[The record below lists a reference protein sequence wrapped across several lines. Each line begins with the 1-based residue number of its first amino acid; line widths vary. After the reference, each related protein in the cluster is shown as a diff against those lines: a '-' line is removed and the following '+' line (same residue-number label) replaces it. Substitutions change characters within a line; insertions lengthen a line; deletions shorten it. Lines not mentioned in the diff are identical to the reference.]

1 MSSPLK
7 KQQGFTLIELVV
19 VIVILGVLS
28 ATALP
33 KFIDLGSD
41 AKIATLNGLAG
52 TLKSA
57 AQMTRAKLLVEG
69 GSLTGHATITSQGQT
84 YVMIHGYVRGIES
97 NAILLAS
104 NVCISSTD
112 CSTTPYN
119 YKIMGDWDVWQIGGH
134 VPTGATGRGVR
145 IRLPGDTSESCY
157 VQYEEAISGAPYSV
171 TLETS
176 DC

>member
-1 MSSPLK
+1 MSSPFK

-19 VIVILGVLS
+19 VIIILGILS

-33 KFIDLGSD
+33 KFINLGSD

-69 GSLTGHATITSQGQT
+69 GSLTGHATITSNGQT
-84 YVMIHGYVRGIES
+84 YVMIHGYIRGIES
-97 NAILLAS
+97 NGILLAS
-104 NVCISSTD
+104 EVCTSSAT
-112 CSTTPYN
+112 CSTTHYN
-119 YKIMGDWDVWQIGGH
+119 YKIMGNWDVWQIGNH
-134 VPTGATGRGVR
+134 SSTGRGVR

-157 VQYEEAISGAPYSV
+157 VQYEEAVSDAPYTV